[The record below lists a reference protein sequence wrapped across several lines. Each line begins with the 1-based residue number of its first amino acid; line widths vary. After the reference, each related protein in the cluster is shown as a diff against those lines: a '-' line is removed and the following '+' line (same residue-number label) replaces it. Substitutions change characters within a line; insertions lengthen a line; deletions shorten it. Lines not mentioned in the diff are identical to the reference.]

1 MLSLVDLEELVQRCR
16 SASARAYIKEAV
28 DCYHIGAHRACVILT
43 WIALVYDFI
52 DKLRELGLAGDVGAA
67 KRVSEFDIIQKKRDT
82 EAALK
87 FEREVLTMAQD
98 EFELIT
104 IQEMSDLARL
114 FDDRNRCGHPNL
126 NRETE
131 VYTPPPELARL
142 HLRNAVEHVL
152 QRPPVQG
159 KAALTALQQTVDSDY
174 FPIVVADAEHVLK
187 ATPLPRAKE
196 NVVREFVLGGLISLM
211 REALP
216 EKRMMQRLAAAQIAE
231 RMHPATVKKL
241 LDEKFDDAVFGSP
254 DDSFSRIVWLLVV
267 YQDLQARL
275 QQATWV
281 KLENYVRTMPP
292 AEHVSVLAALR
303 VSRLRDLAINRLN
316 NSSDDELASLVSQVK
331 HAPDSALIDRCTAVY
346 AQAGN
351 FNDANNKA
359 KTVIEPLVQYMTQDQ
374 LQATIAAGRNY
385 EVKESFE
392 FWTVAQAVRRTGI
405 VTDAQLAAWIA
416 ENGLQERLSSL
427 IPTTET

>member
-1 MLSLVDLEELVQRCR
+1 MASLVDLEELMQRCR

-52 DKLRELGLAGDVGAA
+52 DKLRELALAGDAAAA
-67 KRVSEFDIIQKKRDT
+67 KRVSQFDTIQKKRET

-87 FEREVLTMAQD
+87 FEREVLAMAKD

-104 IQEMSDLARL
+104 VQEMSDLARL

-131 VYTPPPELARL
+131 IYTPPPELARL

-159 KAALTALQQTVDSDY
+159 KTALTSLQQTVDSDY
-174 FPIVVADAEHVLK
+174 FPIVVTDAEHVLK

-196 NVVREFVLGGLISLM
+196 NVVQEFVLASLISIM
-211 REALP
+211 REPLS
-216 EKRMMQRLAAAQIAE
+216 EKKMIQRLAAAQVAE
-231 RMHPATVKKL
+231 RMHPATVKKVI
-241 LDEKFDDAVFGSP
+241 DEKFDDAVFRSP
-254 DDSFSRIVWLLVV
+254 DHSFSRILWLLVV
-267 YQDLQARL
+267 YPDLQARL

-281 KLENYVRTMPP
+281 RLENYVRTMPST
-292 AEHVSVLAALR
+292 ELVSVLAALR
-303 VSRLRDLAINRLN
+303 VSRLRELAINRLN
-316 NSSDDELASLVSQVK
+316 NSSDDELASLVNQVK
-331 HAPDSALIDRCTAVY
+331 HAPDSGLIDRCIAVY
-346 AQAGN
+346 AQAGS
-351 FNDANNKA
+351 FNDANSKA
-359 KTVIEPLVQYMTQDQ
+359 KALIEPLVQYMTLNQ
-374 LQATIAAGRNY
+374 LQAAIAAGRNY
-385 EVKESFE
+385 EVRESFE

-405 VTDAQLAAWIA
+405 VTDAQLATWIA

>member
-52 DKLRELGLAGDVGAA
+52 DKLRELALAGDVGAA
-67 KRVSEFDIIQKKRDT
+67 KRVSEFDTIQKSRDT

-87 FEREVLTMAQD
+87 FEREVLTMAKD

-104 IQEMSDLARL
+104 VQEMSDLARL

-159 KAALTALQQTVDSDY
+159 KAALTSLQQTVDSDY

-196 NVVREFVLGGLISLM
+196 NVVREFV
-211 REALP
+211 
-216 EKRMMQRLAAAQIAE
+216 
-231 RMHPATVKKL
+231 
-241 LDEKFDDAVFGSP
+241 
-254 DDSFSRIVWLLVV
+254 IV
-267 YQDLQARL
+267 A
-275 QQATWV
+275 
-281 KLENYVRTMPP
+281 
-292 AEHVSVLAALR
+292 
-303 VSRLRDLAINRLN
+303 
-316 NSSDDELASLVSQVK
+316 
-331 HAPDSALIDRCTAVY
+331 
-346 AQAGN
+346 
-351 FNDANNKA
+351 
-359 KTVIEPLVQYMTQDQ
+359 
-374 LQATIAAGRNY
+374 
-385 EVKESFE
+385 
-392 FWTVAQAVRRTGI
+392 
-405 VTDAQLAAWIA
+405 
-416 ENGLQERLSSL
+416 
-427 IPTTET
+427 